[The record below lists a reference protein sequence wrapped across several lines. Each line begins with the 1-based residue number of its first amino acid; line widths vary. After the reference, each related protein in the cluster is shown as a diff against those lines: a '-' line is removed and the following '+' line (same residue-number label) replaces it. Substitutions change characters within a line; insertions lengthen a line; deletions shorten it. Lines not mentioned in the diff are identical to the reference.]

1 MVVLLIVNLK
11 NKKYDNF
18 VIKFAFIG
26 NNNITIAHEKVKF
39 YFTFF
44 FTIII

>member
-1 MVVLLIVNLK
+1 MVVLLMVNLK
-11 NKKYDNF
+11 NKKCDNF

-26 NNNITIAHEKVKF
+26 NNNITMAHEKVKF